1 MPHFL
6 CRLATDDGR
15 IISEP
20 FFSPSFKECRKHFE
34 EEGYC
39 VLSVKRDWKKIQV
52 PVLSREQKVNE
63 KDFIAFNQELVALI
77 RAGYPILKSI
87 NILIQRVKNEKLK
100 EILML
105 VEREI
110 RGGKALSEAFAEHE
124 GLFSTV
130 YTASLM
136 AGERSGNLAETISRY
151 NIYARTISQT
161 KSRIK
166 TALTY
171 PTILVVFSLILVF
184 ILLNFILPR
193 FSSFYADY
201 QAQLPSITRALI
213 AVSLVVQRNM
223 VFILAFLLVLFLA
236 FLQMHK
242 NEKSLIF
249 LDKWKLKT
257 PYGKQI
263 WVESAVSL
271 FCRTLGLLL
280 EGGISLLSA
289 IPLSSR
295 SVPNKYMFSRM
306 KSLPESIKNGES
318 LTESLRKTE
327 CFPPLALDM
336 IRIGE
341 SSANLEGMLSDVAEV
356 YDERISS
363 RIDAIVSLIQPIII
377 IFMGLVV
384 AVILLSVYLPIFNII
399 QVTN

>member
-39 VLSVKRDWKKIQV
+39 VLSVRRDWKKIQV
-52 PVLSREQKVNE
+52 PVLSTEKKISE

-100 EILML
+100 EVLML
-105 VEREI
+105 VEKEI
-110 RGGKALSEAFAEHE
+110 RGGKSLSEAFLQHE
-124 GLFSTV
+124 SLFSTV
-130 YTASLM
+130 YIASLM

-171 PTILVVFSLILVF
+171 PTILIVFSFILVF
-184 ILLNFILPR
+184 ILLNFILPS
-193 FSSFYADY
+193 FSRFYADY
-201 QAQLPSITRALI
+201 HAQLPSITRALI
-213 AVSLVVQRNM
+213 SVSLAMQKNM
-223 VFILAFLLVLFLA
+223 VFIIAFVLVLVIIY
-236 FLQMHK
+236 LQMKK

-249 LDKWKLKT
+249 LDKLKLKA

-295 SVPNKYMFSRM
+295 SVPNRYMFSRM
-306 KSLPESIKNGES
+306 KILPESIKNGES
-318 LTESLRKTE
+318 LTESLRQTE
-327 CFPPLALDM
+327 VFPPLSLDM

-341 SSANLEGMLSDVAEV
+341 SSANLEGMLADVAEV

-363 RIDAIVSLIQPIII
+363 KIDTIVSLIQPIII

>member
-15 IISEP
+15 IVSEP

-52 PVLSREQKVNE
+52 PVLSKEKKINE

-87 NILIQRVKNEKLK
+87 SILIQRVKNEKLK
-100 EILML
+100 EVLML
-105 VEREI
+105 VEKEI
-110 RGGKALSEAFAEHE
+110 RGGKALSEAFEQHE
-124 GLFSTV
+124 KLFSTV
-130 YTASLM
+130 YIASLM

-151 NIYARTISQT
+151 NTYARTIAQT
-161 KSRIK
+161 KARIK

-171 PTILVVFSLILVF
+171 PVILIVFSFILLF

-201 QAQLPSITRALI
+201 QAQLPSITRTLI
-213 AVSLVVQRNM
+213 SVSLAVQGNL
-223 VFILAFLLVLFLA
+223 VFIVAFILLFFLVY
-236 FLQMHK
+236 FQMQK
-242 NEKSLIF
+242 NEGSQIF
-249 LDKWKLKT
+249 LDRLKLKT

-263 WVESAVSL
+263 WMESAVSL
-271 FCRTLGLLL
+271 FCRTLSLLL
-280 EGGISLLSA
+280 EGGISLLAA
-289 IPLSSR
+289 IPLASR
-295 SVPNKYMFSRM
+295 SVPNKYMFFRM
-306 KSLPESIKNGES
+306 KTLPESIKNGES
-318 LTESLRKTE
+318 LTDSLRKTE
-327 CFPPLALDM
+327 IVPALALDM

-363 RIDAIVSLIQPIII
+363 KIDTLVSLIQPIII

-384 AVILLSVYLPIFNII
+384 ALILLSVYLPIFNII

>member
-34 EEGYC
+34 EGGYC
-39 VLSVKRDWKKIQV
+39 VLSVRRDWKKIQV
-52 PVLSREQKVNE
+52 PVLSTDKKINE
-63 KDFIAFNQELVALI
+63 KDFITFNQELVALI

-100 EILML
+100 EVLML
-105 VEREI
+105 VGKEI
-110 RGGKALSEAFAEHE
+110 QGGKALSEAFAQH
-124 GLFSTV
+124 GKLSSTV
-130 YTASLM
+130 YIASLM

-151 NIYARTISQT
+151 NKYARTISQT

-171 PTILVVFSLILVF
+171 PTILIVFSFILLF

-193 FSSFYADY
+193 FSTFYADY

-213 AVSLVVQRNM
+213 SVSLVVQRNM
-223 VFILAFLLVLFLA
+223 VFILTFVLVLFLA
-236 FLQMHK
+236 YFQMKK
-242 NEKSLIF
+242 NERSLIF
-249 LDKWKLKT
+249 LDKLKLRT

-263 WVESAVSL
+263 WMESAVSL
-271 FCRTLGLLL
+271 FCRSLGLLL
-280 EGGISLLSA
+280 EGGISLLSS
-289 IPLSSR
+289 IPVASK

-306 KSLPESIKNGES
+306 RILPESIRNGES
-318 LTESLRKTE
+318 FTESLRKTE

-356 YDERISS
+356 YDERISN
-363 RIDAIVSLIQPIII
+363 RIDTIVSLIQPIII

-384 AVILLSVYLPIFNII
+384 AVMLLSVYLPIFNII

>member
-52 PVLSREQKVNE
+52 PILSREQKVNE

-105 VEREI
+105 VEKEI

-130 YTASLM
+130 YIASLM

-171 PTILVVFSLILVF
+171 PTILIVFSFILLF

-213 AVSLVVQRNM
+213 AVSLIVQRNM
-223 VFILAFLLVLFLA
+223 VFILAFLLVLFLT

-242 NEKSLIF
+242 NEKSLIL

-399 QVTN
+399 QVTQ

>member
-15 IISEP
+15 IISQP

-52 PVLSREQKVNE
+52 PVLSREQKIND

-87 NILIQRVKNEKLK
+87 DILVQRVKNEKLK

-105 VEREI
+105 VEKEI
-110 RGGKALSEAFAEHE
+110 RGGKALSEAFAQHE
-124 GLFSTV
+124 KLFSTV
-130 YTASLM
+130 YIASLM

-151 NIYARTISQT
+151 NLYARTISQT
-161 KSRIK
+161 RSRIK

-171 PTILVVFSLILVF
+171 PTILIVFALILLF

-213 AVSLVVQRNM
+213 AVSLVVQKNM
-223 VFILAFLLVLFLA
+223 VFILGFLLVLFLVY
-236 FLQMHK
+236 LQMQK
-242 NEKSLIF
+242 SEKSMIF

-257 PYGKQI
+257 PYGRQI

-289 IPLSSR
+289 IPVSSK

-377 IFMGLVV
+377 IFMGVVV

>member
-15 IISEP
+15 IISQP

-52 PVLSREQKVNE
+52 PVLSREQKIND

-87 NILIQRVKNEKLK
+87 DILVQRVKNEKLK

-105 VEREI
+105 VEKEI
-110 RGGKALSEAFAEHE
+110 RGGKALSEAFAQHE
-124 GLFSTV
+124 KLFSTV
-130 YTASLM
+130 YIASLM

-151 NIYARTISQT
+151 NLYARTISQT
-161 KSRIK
+161 RSRIK

-171 PTILVVFSLILVF
+171 PTILIVFALILLF

-213 AVSLVVQRNM
+213 AVSLVVQKNM
-223 VFILAFLLVLFLA
+223 VFILGFLLVLFLVY
-236 FLQMHK
+236 LQMHK
-242 NEKSLIF
+242 SEKSMIF
-249 LDKWKLKT
+249 LDKLKLKT
-257 PYGKQI
+257 PYGRQI

-289 IPLSSR
+289 IPVSSK

-399 QVTN
+399 QITN

>member
-52 PVLSREQKVNE
+52 PVLSTEKKINE

-77 RAGYPILKSI
+77 RAGYPILRGIS
-87 NILIQRVKNEKLK
+87 ILIQRVKNEKLK
-100 EILML
+100 EVLML
-105 VEREI
+105 VEKEI
-110 RGGKALSEAFAEHE
+110 RGGKSLSEAFAQHE
-124 GLFSTV
+124 KLFSTV
-130 YTASLM
+130 YIASLM

-151 NIYARTISQT
+151 NTYARTISQT

-171 PTILVVFSLILVF
+171 PTILIIFSF
-184 ILLNFILPR
+184 ILIFILMNFILPS
-193 FSSFYADY
+193 FSKFYADY
-201 QAQLPSITRALI
+201 EAQLPAITRALI
-213 AVSLVVQRNM
+213 AVSLVVQKNM
-223 VFILAFLLVLFLA
+223 VFIIAFVLVLVIVYV
-236 FLQMHK
+236 QMKK
-242 NEKSLIF
+242 NDKSLVF
-249 LDKWKLKT
+249 LDKLKLKI

-295 SVPNKYMFSRM
+295 SVPNRYMFSRM
-306 KSLPESIKNGES
+306 KILPESIKNGES

-327 CFPPLALDM
+327 CFTPLALDM

-363 RIDAIVSLIQPIII
+363 KIDTVVSLIQPIII

>member
-34 EEGYC
+34 EGGYC
-39 VLSVKRDWKKIQV
+39 VLSVRRDWKKIQV
-52 PVLSREQKVNE
+52 PVLSTDKKINE
-63 KDFIAFNQELVALI
+63 KDFITFNQELVALI

-100 EILML
+100 EVLML
-105 VEREI
+105 VGKEI
-110 RGGKALSEAFAEHE
+110 QGGKALSEAFARHE
-124 GLFSTV
+124 KLFSTV
-130 YTASLM
+130 YIASLM
-136 AGERSGNLAETISRY
+136 AGERSGNLAETISRH
-151 NIYARTISQT
+151 NKYARTISQT

-171 PTILVVFSLILVF
+171 PTILIVFSFILLF

-193 FSSFYADY
+193 FSTFYADY

-223 VFILAFLLVLFLA
+223 VFILAFVLMLFLA
-236 FLQMHK
+236 YFQMKK
-242 NEKSLIF
+242 NERSLVF
-249 LDKWKLKT
+249 LDKLKLRT

-263 WVESAVSL
+263 WMESAVSL
-271 FCRTLGLLL
+271 FCRSLGLLL

-289 IPLSSR
+289 IPIASK

-306 KSLPESIKNGES
+306 KILPESIKNGES

-327 CFPPLALDM
+327 CFSPLALDM

-356 YDERISS
+356 YDERLSS
-363 RIDAIVSLIQPIII
+363 KIDTIVSLIQPIII

-384 AVILLSVYLPIFNII
+384 AVMLLSVYLPIFNII

>member
-15 IISEP
+15 ILSEP
-20 FFSPSFKECRKHFE
+20 FFSPSFHECRKHFE

-52 PVLSREQKVNE
+52 PVLSKEKKIHE

-77 RAGYPILKSI
+77 RAGYPILRSI

-100 EILML
+100 EVLML
-105 VEREI
+105 VEKEI
-110 RGGKALSEAFAEHE
+110 RGGKALSEAFAPHE
-124 GLFSTV
+124 KLFSTV
-130 YTASLM
+130 YIASLM

-151 NIYARTISQT
+151 NNYARTISQT

-171 PTILVVFSLILVF
+171 PTILIVFSLILLF

-201 QAQLPSITRALI
+201 QAQLPAITRALI
-213 AVSLVVQRNM
+213 SISLVVQSNM
-223 VFILAFLLVLFLA
+223 VFILAFVLVLFLA
-236 FLQMHK
+236 YLQMQK
-242 NEKSLIF
+242 KKSSQILV
-249 LDKWKLKT
+249 DKLKLRT

-263 WVESAVSL
+263 WMESAVAL

-280 EGGISLLSA
+280 EGGISLLTA
-289 IPLSSR
+289 IPLASR
-295 SVPNKYMFSRM
+295 SVPNKYMFFRM
-306 KSLPESIKNGES
+306 GTLPESIKNGES

-327 CFPPLALDM
+327 CFPLLALDM

-363 RIDAIVSLIQPIII
+363 KIDTIVSLIQPIII

>member
-52 PVLSREQKVNE
+52 PILSREQKVNE

-105 VEREI
+105 VEKEI

-124 GLFSTV
+124 RLFSTV
-130 YTASLM
+130 YIASLM

-171 PTILVVFSLILVF
+171 PTILIVFSLILLF

-213 AVSLVVQRNM
+213 AVSLIVQRNM

>member
-34 EEGYC
+34 EGGYC
-39 VLSVKRDWKKIQV
+39 VLSVRRDWKKIQV
-52 PVLSREQKVNE
+52 PVLSTEKKINE

-77 RAGYPILKSI
+77 RAGYPILRSI
-87 NILIQRVKNEKLK
+87 DILIQRVKNEKLK
-100 EILML
+100 EVLML
-105 VEREI
+105 VGKEI
-110 RGGKALSEAFAEHE
+110 RGGKSLSEAFAQQEK
-124 GLFSTV
+124 LFSTV
-130 YTASLM
+130 YIASLM

-151 NIYARTISQT
+151 NMYSRTISQT

-171 PTILVVFSLILVF
+171 PTILVVFSFILIF
-184 ILLNFILPR
+184 ILLNFILPS
-193 FSSFYADY
+193 FSKFYADY
-201 QAQLPSITRALI
+201 NEQLPSITRALI
-213 AVSLVVQRNM
+213 SVSLAVQKNM
-223 VFILAFLLVLFLA
+223 VFILAFVLVLFILY
-236 FLQMHK
+236 FQMKK

-249 LDKWKLKT
+249 LDKMKLKI

-263 WVESAVSL
+263 WMESAVSL
-271 FCRTLGLLL
+271 FCRSLGLLL
-280 EGGISLLSA
+280 EGGISLLSS

-306 KSLPESIKNGES
+306 TILPESIKNGES

-327 CFPPLALDM
+327 CFTPLALDM

-363 RIDAIVSLIQPIII
+363 KIDTIVSLIQPIII
-377 IFMGLVV
+377 IFMGLIV

>member
-15 IISEP
+15 ILSEP

-34 EEGYC
+34 EAGYC
-39 VLSVKRDWKKIQV
+39 VLSVKRDWKKIQI
-52 PVLSREQKVNE
+52 PVLSTEKKINE

-77 RAGYPILKSI
+77 RAGYPILKGI

-100 EILML
+100 EVLML
-105 VEREI
+105 VEKEI

-124 GLFSTV
+124 KLFSTV
-130 YTASLM
+130 YIASLM

-151 NIYARTISQT
+151 NTYARTISQT

-171 PTILVVFSLILVF
+171 PTVLIVFSFILLL
-184 ILLNFILPR
+184 ILLNFILPS
-193 FSSFYADY
+193 FSKFYADY
-201 QAQLPSITRALI
+201 DSQLPAITRALI
-213 AVSLVVQRNM
+213 SVSLVVQRNM
-223 VFILAFLLVLFLA
+223 VFIIALVLVLFLA
-236 FLQMHK
+236 YFQMKK

-249 LDKWKLKT
+249 LDKLKLRT

-263 WVESAVSL
+263 WAESATSL
-271 FCRTLGLLL
+271 FCRSLGLLL

-289 IPLSSR
+289 IPLSSK

-306 KSLPESIKNGES
+306 KILPESIKNGES

-327 CFPPLALDM
+327 CIPPLALDM

-363 RIDAIVSLIQPIII
+363 KIETIVSLVQPIII

>member
-6 CRLATDDGR
+6 CRLASEDGR
-15 IISEP
+15 IMSEP
-20 FFSPSFKECRKHFE
+20 FFSPSFNECRKHFE

-52 PVLSREQKVNE
+52 PVLSKEKKINE

-87 NILIQRVKNEKLK
+87 GILIQRVKNEKLK
-100 EILML
+100 EVLML
-105 VEREI
+105 VEKEI
-110 RGGKALSEAFAEHE
+110 RGGKALSEAFEQHE
-124 GLFSTV
+124 SLFSTV
-130 YTASLM
+130 YIASLM

-161 KSRIK
+161 KARIK

-171 PTILVVFSLILVF
+171 PVILIVFSFILLF

-193 FSSFYADY
+193 FSTFYADY
-201 QAQLPSITRALI
+201 QAQLPSITRTLI
-213 AVSLVVQRNM
+213 SVSLAVQGNL
-223 VFILAFLLVLFLA
+223 VFIVAFILLLFLVYIRM
-236 FLQMHK
+236 QK
-242 NEKSLIF
+242 NERSQVF
-249 LDKWKLKT
+249 LDRLKLKT

-263 WVESAVSL
+263 WMESAVSL

-280 EGGISLLSA
+280 EGGISLLAA
-289 IPLSSR
+289 IPLASR
-295 SVPNKYMFSRM
+295 SVPNKYMYSRM
-306 KSLPESIKNGES
+306 KILPESIKNGES

-327 CFPPLALDM
+327 CVPPLALDM

-363 RIDAIVSLIQPIII
+363 KIDTIVSLIQPIII

>member
-6 CRLATDDGR
+6 CRLATEDGR
-15 IISEP
+15 ILSEP

-87 NILIQRVKNEKLK
+87 GILIQRVKNEKLK
-100 EILML
+100 EILMM
-105 VEREI
+105 VEKEI

-124 GLFSTV
+124 KQFSTV
-130 YTASLM
+130 YIASIM

-151 NIYARTISQT
+151 NIYARTITQT
-161 KSRIK
+161 KSRIR

-171 PTILVVFSLILVF
+171 PTILVVFSFILVF
-184 ILLNFILPR
+184 ILLNFILPN
-193 FSSFYADY
+193 FSRFYADY
-201 QAQLPSITRALI
+201 EAQLPSITRALI
-213 AVSLVVQRNM
+213 SVSLVVQKNM
-223 VFILAFLLVLFLA
+223 VFILVFMLMLFLGY
-236 FLQMHK
+236 FQMKK
-242 NEKSLIF
+242 NEKSQIL

-271 FCRTLGLLL
+271 FSRTLGLLL
-280 EGGISLLSA
+280 EGGISLLAA

-306 KSLPESIKNGES
+306 KVLPELIKNGES

-356 YDERISS
+356 YDESISS
-363 RIDAIVSLIQPIII
+363 RINAIVSLIQPIII

>member
-39 VLSVKRDWKKIQV
+39 VLSVRRDWKKIQV
-52 PVLSREQKVNE
+52 PILSTEKKINE

-87 NILIQRVKNEKLK
+87 NILIQRVKNERLK
-100 EILML
+100 EVLML
-105 VEREI
+105 VEKEI
-110 RGGKALSEAFAEHE
+110 RGGKSLSEAFSQHE
-124 GLFSTV
+124 LLFSTV
-130 YTASLM
+130 YIASLM
-136 AGERSGNLAETISRY
+136 AGERSGSLAKTISRY
-151 NIYARTISQT
+151 NTYARTISMT

-171 PTILVVFSLILVF
+171 PTILIVFSFILVF
-184 ILLNFILPR
+184 ILLNFILPS
-193 FSSFYADY
+193 FSKFYADY

-213 AVSLVVQRNM
+213 SVSLAVQTNL
-223 VFILAFLLVLFLA
+223 VFIIAFVLLLFITYIQLRK
-236 FLQMHK
+236 H
-242 NEKSLIF
+242 EKSLVF
-249 LDKWKLKT
+249 LDRLKLKI
-257 PYGKQI
+257 PYGKHI
-263 WVESAVSL
+263 WVESAASL

-306 KSLPESIKNGES
+306 KILSESIKNGES

-341 SSANLEGMLSDVAEV
+341 SSASLEGMLSDVAEV

-363 RIDAIVSLIQPIII
+363 RIDTIVSLIQPIII

-384 AVILLSVYLPIFNII
+384 ALILLSVYLPIFNII

>member
-20 FFSPSFKECRKHFE
+20 FFSPSFKECWKHFE

-39 VLSVKRDWKKIQV
+39 VLSVKRDWKKIKV
-52 PVLSREQKVNE
+52 PVLSTEKKISE

-87 NILIQRVKNEKLK
+87 NILIPRVKNERLK
-100 EILML
+100 EVLML
-105 VEREI
+105 VEKEI
-110 RGGKALSEAFAEHE
+110 RGGKSLSEAFAQHE
-124 GLFSTV
+124 KLFTTV
-130 YTASLM
+130 YIASLM
-136 AGERSGNLAETISRY
+136 AGERSGNLAETIKRY
-151 NIYARTISQT
+151 NTYARTISQT

-171 PTILVVFSLILVF
+171 PAILIFFSFILIL
-184 ILLNFILPR
+184 ILMNFILPS
-193 FSSFYADY
+193 FSKFYADY
-201 QAQLPSITRALI
+201 EAQLPSITRALI
-213 AVSLVVQRNM
+213 AVSLAVQKNM
-223 VFILAFLLVLFLA
+223 VFIIAFVLVLVIIYV
-236 FLQMHK
+236 QMKK
-242 NEKSLIF
+242 NDKSLIF
-249 LDKWKLKT
+249 LDKLKLKT

-295 SVPNKYMFSRM
+295 SVPNRYMFSRM
-306 KSLPESIKNGES
+306 KVLPESIKNGES
-318 LTESLRKTE
+318 LTESLRRTE
-327 CFPPLALDM
+327 VFPPLALDM

-341 SSANLEGMLSDVAEV
+341 SSANLEGLLSDVAEV

-363 RIDAIVSLIQPIII
+363 KIDTVVSLIQPIII
-377 IFMGLVV
+377 IFMGLIV

>member
-1 MPHFL
+1 V
-6 CRLATDDGR
+6 
-15 IISEP
+15 SEP

-52 PVLSREQKVNE
+52 PVLSKEKKINE

-87 NILIQRVKNEKLK
+87 SILIQRVKNEKLK
-100 EILML
+100 EVLML
-105 VEREI
+105 VEKEI
-110 RGGKALSEAFAEHE
+110 RGGKALSEAFEQHE
-124 GLFSTV
+124 KLFSTV
-130 YTASLM
+130 YIASLM

-151 NIYARTISQT
+151 NTYARTIAQT
-161 KSRIK
+161 KARIK

-171 PTILVVFSLILVF
+171 PVILIVFSFILLF

-201 QAQLPSITRALI
+201 QAQLPSITRTLI
-213 AVSLVVQRNM
+213 SVSLAVQGNL
-223 VFILAFLLVLFLA
+223 VFIVAFILLFFLVY
-236 FLQMHK
+236 FQMQK
-242 NEKSLIF
+242 NEGSQIF
-249 LDKWKLKT
+249 LDRLKLKT

-263 WVESAVSL
+263 WMESAVSL
-271 FCRTLGLLL
+271 FCRTLSLLL
-280 EGGISLLSA
+280 EGGISLLAA
-289 IPLSSR
+289 IPLASR
-295 SVPNKYMFSRM
+295 SVPNKYMFFRM
-306 KSLPESIKNGES
+306 KTLPESIKNGES
-318 LTESLRKTE
+318 LTDSLRKTE
-327 CFPPLALDM
+327 IVPALALDM

-363 RIDAIVSLIQPIII
+363 KIDTLVSLIQPIII

-384 AVILLSVYLPIFNII
+384 ALILLSVYLPIFNII

>member
-15 IISEP
+15 ILSEP

-52 PVLSREQKVNE
+52 PVLSREQKINE

-105 VEREI
+105 VEKDI
-110 RGGKALSEAFAEHE
+110 RGGKALSEAFAQHE
-124 GLFSTV
+124 KLFSTV
-130 YTASLM
+130 YVASLM

-151 NIYARTISQT
+151 NKYARTIAKT

-171 PTILVVFSLILVF
+171 PTILVVFSLILLF

-201 QAQLPSITRALI
+201 EAQLPTITRTLI
-213 AVSLVVQRNM
+213 SVSLVVQSNM

-236 FLQMHK
+236 YLQMQK
-242 NEKSLIF
+242 NEKSQILI
-249 LDKWKLKT
+249 DKWKLRT

-306 KSLPESIKNGES
+306 KILPESIKNGES

-363 RIDAIVSLIQPIII
+363 KIDAIVSLIQPIII

>member
-1 MPHFL
+1 
-6 CRLATDDGR
+6 
-15 IISEP
+15 
-20 FFSPSFKECRKHFE
+20 
-34 EEGYC
+34 
-39 VLSVKRDWKKIQV
+39 
-52 PVLSREQKVNE
+52 
-63 KDFIAFNQELVALI
+63 
-77 RAGYPILKSI
+77 
-87 NILIQRVKNEKLK
+87 
-100 EILML
+100 
-105 VEREI
+105 
-110 RGGKALSEAFAEHE
+110 
-124 GLFSTV
+124 
-130 YTASLM
+130 M

-151 NIYARTISQT
+151 NSYARTISQT

-171 PTILVVFSLILVF
+171 PTILIVFSLILLF

-201 QAQLPSITRALI
+201 EAQLPSITRGLI

-223 VFILAFLLVLFLA
+223 VLILGILLVLFLA
-236 FLQMHK
+236 YLRMQRS
-242 NEKSLIF
+242 EKSQIV

-263 WVESAVSL
+263 WIESAVSL

-295 SVPNKYMFSRM
+295 SVPNKYMFSQM
-306 KSLPESIKNGES
+306 KILPELIKNGES

-327 CFPPLALDM
+327 TFPPLALDM

-356 YDERISS
+356 YDERIASK
-363 RIDAIVSLIQPIII
+363 IDAIVSLVQPIII

>member
-15 IISEP
+15 ILSEP

-52 PVLSREQKVNE
+52 PVLSREHAINE

-105 VEREI
+105 VEKDI
-110 RGGKALSEAFAEHE
+110 RGGKALSEAFAQHE
-124 GLFSTV
+124 KLFSTV

-151 NIYARTISQT
+151 NRYARTITQT
-161 KSRIK
+161 KSRIR

-171 PTILVVFSLILVF
+171 PMILIVFSLILLF

-201 QAQLPSITRALI
+201 EAQLPSITRTLI
-213 AVSLVVQRNM
+213 AVSLVVQSNM

-236 FLQMHK
+236 YLQMQK
-242 NEKSLIF
+242 NEKSQIL
-249 LDKWKLKT
+249 LDKWKLRT

-263 WVESAVSL
+263 WIESAVSL

-295 SVPNKYMFSRM
+295 AVPNKYMFSRM
-306 KSLPESIKNGES
+306 KILPESIKNGES

-363 RIDAIVSLIQPIII
+363 KIDAIVSLIQPVII

>member
-20 FFSPSFKECRKHFE
+20 FFSPSFKECQKHFE

-39 VLSVKRDWKKIQV
+39 VLSVKRDWKKTQV
-52 PVLSREQKVNE
+52 PVLSKKNKVNE

-105 VEREI
+105 VEKEI
-110 RGGKALSEAFAEHE
+110 RGGKALSEAFAQHE
-124 GLFSTV
+124 KLFSTV
-130 YTASLM
+130 YIASLM
-136 AGERSGNLAETISRY
+136 AGERSGNLAETISRF
-151 NIYARTISQT
+151 NKYARTISQT

-171 PTILVVFSLILVF
+171 PVILIVFSFLLLF
-184 ILLNFILPR
+184 LLLNFILPR

-213 AVSLVVQRNM
+213 SVSLVVQNNM
-223 VFILAFLLVLFLA
+223 LFIIGFVLVLFLA
-236 FLQMHK
+236 YFQMQR
-242 NEKSLIF
+242 NEQSQIF
-249 LDKWKLKT
+249 LDRLKLKT

-263 WVESAVSL
+263 WMESSVSL

-289 IPLSSR
+289 IPLASK
-295 SVPNKYMFSRM
+295 SVPNKYMFFRM
-306 KSLPESIKNGES
+306 KTLSESIKNGES
-318 LTESLRKTE
+318 LTESLRRTE
-327 CFPPLALDM
+327 CFPLLALDM

-341 SSANLEGMLSDVAEV
+341 SSANLEGMLFDVAEV

-363 RIDAIVSLIQPIII
+363 KIDTIVSLIQPIII

-384 AVILLSVYLPIFNII
+384 ALILLSVYLPIFNII

>member
-52 PVLSREQKVNE
+52 PILSREQKVNE

-105 VEREI
+105 VEKEI

-124 GLFSTV
+124 RLFSTV
-130 YTASLM
+130 YIASLM

-171 PTILVVFSLILVF
+171 PTILIVFSLILLF

-213 AVSLVVQRNM
+213 AVSLIVQRNM
-223 VFILAFLLVLFLA
+223 VFILAFLLVLFLT

>member
-15 IISEP
+15 ILSEP

-52 PVLSREQKVNE
+52 PVLSREQRINE

-77 RAGYPILKSI
+77 RAGYPILKSV

-105 VEREI
+105 VEKDI
-110 RGGKALSEAFAEHE
+110 RGGKALSEAFAQHE
-124 GLFSTV
+124 KLFSTV
-130 YTASLM
+130 YIASLM

-151 NIYARTISQT
+151 NKYARTISQT

-171 PTILVVFSLILVF
+171 PTILIVFSLILLF

-213 AVSLVVQRNM
+213 SVSLVVQSNM
-223 VFILAFLLVLFLA
+223 VFILAFLLVFFLA
-236 FLQMHK
+236 YLQMQR
-242 NEKSLIF
+242 NEKSQIL
-249 LDKWKLKT
+249 LDKWKLRT

-295 SVPNKYMFSRM
+295 AVPNKYMFSRM
-306 KSLPESIKNGES
+306 EILPESIKNGES

-363 RIDAIVSLIQPIII
+363 KIDAIVSLIQPIII

>member
-34 EEGYC
+34 EGGYC
-39 VLSVKRDWKKIQV
+39 VLSVRRDWKKIQV
-52 PVLSREQKVNE
+52 PVLSTDKKINE
-63 KDFIAFNQELVALI
+63 KDFITFNQELVALI

-100 EILML
+100 EVLML
-105 VEREI
+105 VEKEI
-110 RGGKALSEAFAEHE
+110 RGGKALSEAFAQHE
-124 GLFSTV
+124 KLFSTV
-130 YTASLM
+130 YIASLM
-136 AGERSGNLAETISRY
+136 AGERSSNLAETISRY
-151 NIYARTISQT
+151 NNYARTISQT

-166 TALTY
+166 SALTY
-171 PTILVVFSLILVF
+171 PTILIVFSFILLF

-193 FSSFYADY
+193 FSTFYADY

-213 AVSLVVQRNM
+213 SVSLVVQRNM
-223 VFILAFLLVLFLA
+223 VFILTFVLVLFLA
-236 FLQMHK
+236 YFQMKK
-242 NEKSLIF
+242 NERSLIF
-249 LDKWKLKT
+249 LDKLKLRT

-263 WVESAVSL
+263 WMESAVSL
-271 FCRTLGLLL
+271 FCRSLGLLL
-280 EGGISLLSA
+280 EGGISLLSS
-289 IPLSSR
+289 IPVASK

-306 KSLPESIKNGES
+306 RILPESIRNGES
-318 LTESLRKTE
+318 FTESLRKTE

-356 YDERISS
+356 YDERISN
-363 RIDAIVSLIQPIII
+363 RIDTIVSLIQPIII

-384 AVILLSVYLPIFNII
+384 AVMLLSVYLPIFNII